1 MATHVD
7 RRRPE
12 SDVPSLTIADF
23 LDIDECYAMLASR
36 EIGRVVFRQ
45 GALPI
50 VTPARYVV
58 SGLDLY
64 LSTGPQVE
72 QHEGINGAVVAF
84 EVDELDPHT
93 GEGWTVTVTGIAEPC
108 THPSRWRIIAEL
120 GLAPLDGQWSRIF
133 RLPAG
138 IVTGRRFAASS
149 PFLKEYAGEALGK
162 AATSSSA

>member
-1 MATHVD
+1 MAAHVD
-7 RRRPE
+7 RIRPE
-12 SDVPSLTIADF
+12 YDEPLLTIADF
-23 LDIDECYAMLASR
+23 LDINECYAMLSSQQ
-36 EIGRVVFRQ
+36 IGRVVFRQ

-72 QHEGINGAVVAF
+72 QHEGINGAVVAL

-108 THPSRWRIIAEL
+108 THPSRWRIVAGL
-120 GLAPLDGQWSRIF
+120 GLAPLDGQWNRIF

-149 PFLKEYAGEALGK
+149 PLLKEYPDEALGK
-162 AATSSSA
+162 ATTTSSA